1 MIRTMV
7 WTLTEFFQLLLE
19 NYNIKIDGK
28 IVQFSIN
35 LIKKHIQ
42 MKNVNVIYV
51 LPLSWERDNSFD
63 LSKMVSYDNVPDDRL
78 QDLTK
83 IEVFLRSTTNQ
94 TNAHACKSGSFI
106 CIQINTTNSWD
117 DTDRIKQFGI
127 DHDPNSIPICVI
139 IFEDEHECVVNGH
152 RIIVIFDN
160 HALILIHRFG
170 KIERCEIYYNPSVS
184 MMVSGSFHQARLVI
198 ECYDEVKGHEETI
211 LNPNILNIIDV
222 FSSRYPDDHCVL
234 HFSKIELFRKE
245 HFYGLTTIFSIKSPR
260 IFNVEINE
268 YIRSSIIIYFIT
280 NVSDESS
287 RFSIVLF
294 GGKSD
299 YFDDEEIYGS
309 PLFVLKRFNTITV
322 KKNDEC
328 ERLIERG
335 FEIAA
340 TMFICPDMEL
350 DDNSGQVL
358 DLFITALLK
367 LNERSELQYDSDS
380 D

>member
-1 MIRTMV
+1 MV
-7 WTLTEFFQLLLE
+7 QTQTEFFQLGLE

-42 MKNVNVIYV
+42 MINVIYV
-51 LPLSWERDNSFD
+51 LPLGCERKDKYFSD
-63 LSKMVSYDNVPDDRL
+63 LLKMVSCVPEPRL
-78 QDLTK
+78 QDSTEIK
-83 IEVFLRSTTNQ
+83 VFLRSTTNQ
-94 TNAHACKSGSFI
+94 TNVITCMSGSFLFI
-106 CIQINTTNSWD
+106 EIDTRNSWD
-117 DTDRIKQFGI
+117 DIDKNKRFGI
-127 DHDPNSIPICVI
+127 DHDPRSTPVCVI

-184 MMVSGSFHQARLVI
+184 MMDCNRFHQARLVI
-198 ECYDEVKGHEETI
+198 ECYDEVEGHEETI

-234 HFSKIELFRKE
+234 HFSKIELFGKND
-245 HFYGLTTIFSIKSPR
+245 FYGLTTIFSIKFPI
-260 IFNVEINE
+260 IFNVEIGE
-268 YIRSSIIIYFIT
+268 YTKSSIIIHFT
-280 NVSDESS
+280 NNKSDESS

-299 YFDDEEIYGS
+299 YFDDEEIYRS

-350 DDNSGQVL
+350 DDNSVQVL
-358 DLFITALLK
+358 DLFITALLELNQLPK
-367 LNERSELQYDSDS
+367 LPDFSDS

>member
-1 MIRTMV
+1 MVRTQ
-7 WTLTEFFQLLLE
+7 TEFFQLGLE

-42 MKNVNVIYV
+42 MINVIYV
-51 LPLSWERDNSFD
+51 LPLGWERKDKYSSD
-63 LSKMVSYDNVPDDRL
+63 LSKMVSNVPEPRL
-78 QDLTK
+78 QDSTEIK
-83 IEVFLRSTTNQ
+83 VFLRSTTNQ
-94 TNAHACKSGSFI
+94 TNAHACKSGSFLFI
-106 CIQINTTNSWD
+106 EIDTRNSWD
-117 DTDRIKQFGI
+117 DTDPIKQFGI

-170 KIERCEIYYNPSVS
+170 KIERCEIYHNPSVS

-211 LNPNILNIIDV
+211 LDPNILNIIDV

-245 HFYGLTTIFSIKSPR
+245 HFYGLTTIFSIKFPR
-260 IFNVEINE
+260 IFNVEIGE
-268 YIRSSIIIYFIT
+268 YTQSSIIIHFT
-280 NVSDESS
+280 NNESDKSS

-294 GGKSD
+294 SEKND
-299 YFDDEEIYGS
+299 DFDDEEIDGS
-309 PLFVLKRFNTITV
+309 PFFVLKRINTITV
-322 KKNDEC
+322 KKTDES
-328 ERLIERG
+328 EGLIDRR
-335 FEIAA
+335 FEVVA
-340 TMFICPDMEL
+340 TMCVCPNMVF
-350 DDNSGQVL
+350 DDNSEQDL
-358 DLFITALLK
+358 DLFITALLELNK
-367 LNERSELQYDSDS
+367 LSELPDFSDS